1 MAATEKAANRCLN
14 PYTWPTIQLALYTA
28 MRRSELLQ
36 LHWLDIDLEAQLAT
50 LHETKNGHAQTIPLT
65 RDAIKVL
72 ATLPRQGQSVL
83 PMTELALRQSWERLV
98 KRAGVNGFRFHDFRH
113 EAISRFFEMGLSVP
127 EVALISS
134 HRDARMLFRYTAF
147 EGGECG
153 DEIRKMRLTNKF

>member
-50 LHETKNGHAQTIPLT
+50 LHETKNGHARTIPLT

-72 ATLPRQGQSVL
+72 ATLPRQGQSLL

-134 HRDARMLFRYTAF
+134 HRDARMLFRYTHLKV
-147 EGGECG
+147 ENVVT
-153 DEIRKMRLTNKF
+153 RLGRCV